1 MRSLKEET
9 ISFIRRQ
16 FLQQVPARSFQF
28 VLPAVASIANTE
40 REKFEIVSD
49 LEVQHE
55 LYVELCESDTRF
67 KRPPRDYIG
76 GVVKKLVLLLEHLQV
91 DIDDDI
97 ISYMLFA
104 MANTKSQVYFKA
116 PTTPQFGAVTYL
128 LGEEVNCDDEYI
140 TIQENRNVISGSGTT
155 GYRTWEAALA
165 LGEYILSQRHTEHS
179 DVDVVGKR
187 ILEVGAGT
195 GFVSLLCGKLGAAKV
210 FGTDGYEDIV
220 LRLRRNI
227 EDNKLANVVETRVY
241 KWGNSSGDDTGHVL
255 ERESREADYKYTDPV
270 DLILGADI
278 TFDAEICELLVK
290 SLDILMTENPHAKV
304 IISATIRSDE
314 TITAFEKFLDRSKI
328 GYTWNPALRER
339 KYFFYNENPSIRIYS
354 LHRTLTSD

>member
-1 MRSLKEET
+1 MSVAMRIGYSVQTTSARLHRRRCQE
-9 ISFIRRQ
+9 ISPPAGTLTSTSNLHPNFIQ
-16 FLQQVPARSFQF
+16 HLVSI
-28 VLPAVASIANTE
+28 VLV
-40 REKFEIVSD
+40 
-49 LEVQHE
+49 
-55 LYVELCESDTRF
+55 
-67 KRPPRDYIG
+67 
-76 GVVKKLVLLLEHLQV
+76 QV

-140 TIQENRNVISGSGTT
+140 TIQENRNVISGFGTT

-278 TFDAEICELLVK
+278 V
-290 SLDILMTENPHAKV
+290 SSILCCCNMP
-304 IISATIRSDE
+304 E
-314 TITAFEKFLDRSKI
+314 TKNNRHLT
-328 GYTWNPALRER
+328 P
-339 KYFFYNENPSIRIYS
+339 KYASF
-354 LHRTLTSD
+354 

>member
-16 FLQQVPARSFQF
+16 FLQQVPAKSFQF
-28 VLPAVASIANTE
+28 VLPSVAIANTE
-40 REKFEIVSD
+40 REKYEIVCD
-49 LEVQHE
+49 LEVQHG
-55 LYVELCESDTRF
+55 LYVELCESDNQF
-67 KRPPRDYIG
+67 QRPPIDYIG
-76 GVVKKLVLLLEHLQV
+76 GVLKKLVLLLEHLQV

-104 MANTKSQVYFKA
+104 MANTKSHVYFKA

-128 LGEEVNCDDEYI
+128 LGEEVNWDDEYI
-140 TIQENRNVISGSGTT
+140 MIQENRNMISGFGTT

-165 LGEYILSQRHTEHS
+165 LGEYMLSQRQTEHS
-179 DVDVVGKR
+179 KVDVVGKR

-210 FGTDGYEDIV
+210 FGTDGFEDIV

-227 EDNKLANVVETRVY
+227 EDNKLGNIVETRVY
-241 KWGNSSGDDTGHVL
+241 KWGNSSGDDAGHVL
-255 ERESREADYKYTDPV
+255 ERESWVADYKFTASI

-278 TFDAEICELLVK
+278 TFDAEMCELLVK
-290 SLDILMTENPHAKV
+290 SLDIL
-304 IISATIRSDE
+304 
-314 TITAFEKFLDRSKI
+314 
-328 GYTWNPALRER
+328 
-339 KYFFYNENPSIRIYS
+339 
-354 LHRTLTSD
+354 

>member
-16 FLQQVPARSFQF
+16 FLQQVGAKLFQF
-28 VLPAVASIANTE
+28 ALPSVASIATTE
-40 REKFEIVSD
+40 REKYEIVSD

-55 LYVELCESDTRF
+55 LYIELCESDNRF
-67 KRPPRDYIG
+67 KRPPIDYIG
-76 GVVKKLVLLLEHLQV
+76 GVVKRLVLLLEHLQV
-91 DIDDDI
+91 DISDDI

-104 MANTKSQVYFKA
+104 MANTKSQIYFKA
-116 PTTPQFGAVTYL
+116 PTTPQFGEVTYL
-128 LGEEVNCDDEYI
+128 FGKEANWDDKYI
-140 TIQENRNVISGSGTT
+140 TIQENRNVISGFGTT

-165 LGEYILSQRHTEHS
+165 LGEYILSQKQTEHS
-179 DVDVVGKR
+179 EVDVVGKR

-210 FGTDGYEDIV
+210 FGTDGFEDIV

-227 EDNKLANVVETRVY
+227 EDNELGNVVETRVY
-241 KWGNSSGDDTGHVL
+241 KWGNSSGDDSGHLL
-255 ERESREADYKYTDPV
+255 ERESREADYKYTESV

-278 TFDAEICELLVK
+278 TFDTEICELLVK
-290 SLDILMTENPHAKV
+290 SLDILMTENPHAQV

-328 GYTWNPALRER
+328 GCTWIPALREP
-339 KYFFYNENPSIRIYS
+339 KFFFYTANPSIRIYF
-354 LHRTLTSD
+354 LHRSRTSD